1 MSEILITIGL
11 PGSGKT
17 HYIHNVLSKKGETL
31 ITFDDW
37 GRKKWGNYFVPNP
50 EGEFIDDD
58 RYGDLI
64 KEIKN
69 LRGKI
74 IVSGAQFCDHDFLCK
89 SEYYLKSQFPNLKIR
104 RIYFENNLEKS
115 ISNIIYRDKDVN
127 GGHFKTTVDGE
138 KWSKWY
144 MGDHFENA
152 PTYKVIIKHSEEFS
166 EKYIIPSTYS
176 PIPIFVTKNYKLSDH
191 DF

>member
-1 MSEILITIGL
+1 MSEIVIIIGL

-17 HYIHNVLSKKGETL
+17 HYIHNVLFKKGETL
-31 ITFDDW
+31 INFDDW
-37 GRKKWGNYFVPNP
+37 GRKKWGNYFIPNH

-58 RYGDLI
+58 RYPSLI
-64 KEIKN
+64 KEIKD
-69 LRGKI
+69 LRGKV

-104 RIYFENNLEKS
+104 RIYFENNIEKS
-115 ISNIIYRDKDVN
+115 ISNIIYRDKEQ
-127 GGHFKTTVDGE
+127 GGGFKRDEGG
-138 KWSKWY
+138 KKWY
-144 MGDHFENA
+144 VGDHFEDIPA
-152 PTYKVIIKHSEEFS
+152 YKSIIKGS
-166 EKYIIPSTYS
+166 EKFSKKYVIPSGYF